1 MMVPSL
7 MPILLLAALSVAC
20 AHRVER
26 VEQNVNAS
34 AESSLRAGDTCHCFD
49 DGVFNNRCCGT
60 GLICNY
66 GKCEIALDGGCQKSL
81 LGGSGCAEKIY
92 GRSVGC
98 VSGRC
103 CVHSIPEKL
112 LKRVK
117 SESHGVDVLK
127 YSRVMQNLSSGD
139 CKMLMA
145 KTSFCHRQ
153 LTSWLAARHHICK
166 VYRAVVH
173 GRPGDLRSDM
183 VEATAAGDWSFQ
195 LRMPLG
201 GRDCLTLGR
210 EVENLGSWTVLE
222 LSPVTGRRHQL
233 RIHMA
238 MIGCPIVGDA
248 EHGRRGDGSWGL
260 LLASV
265 ALKLPHPKA
274 SSETPEILEFAE
286 SEPPSFL
293 RWRADAAALHT
304 PPPSQEAAGCFAGVF
319 RTVPTA
325 LCGGCRGWS
334 QSTGCLANSSCV
346 LSRTSLLWIARS

>member
-7 MPILLLAALSVAC
+7 MPILLLAALSVGC
-20 AHRVER
+20 SHRVGNIGETER

-34 AESSLRAGDTCHCFD
+34 ADSSLRVGHWCGCFQ
-49 DGVFNNRCCGT
+49 DGRLSKNLCCGP
-60 GLICNY
+60 GLICNW
-66 GKCEIALDGGCQKSL
+66 GKCEPAVGGGCQKSL

-92 GRSVGC
+92 GRSIGC
-98 VSGRC
+98 VLGRC
-103 CVHSIPEKL
+103 CVHSIPENL

-117 SESHGVDVLK
+117 SGSTYGVNYFTIPAMVKTTTANDGRAVHRLDK
-127 YSRVMQNLSSGD
+127 PVAGL
-139 CKMLMA
+139 MLLA
-145 KTSFCHRQ
+145 KTSSCHRQ

-183 VEATAAGDWSFQ
+183 VEAAAGGDWSFQ
-195 LRMPLG
+195 LRMPLE

-210 EVENLGSWTVLE
+210 EVENLGPWTVLE

-274 SSETPEILEFAE
+274 SSGIPQILEFAE

-293 RWRADAAALHT
+293 RWRADATALHT
-304 PPPSQEAAGCFAGVF
+304 LPPPPQEAAGCFAWIF
-319 RTVPTA
+319 RTAPA
-325 LCGGCRGWS
+325 LLCGGCRGCS
-334 QSTGCLANSSCV
+334 
-346 LSRTSLLWIARS
+346 